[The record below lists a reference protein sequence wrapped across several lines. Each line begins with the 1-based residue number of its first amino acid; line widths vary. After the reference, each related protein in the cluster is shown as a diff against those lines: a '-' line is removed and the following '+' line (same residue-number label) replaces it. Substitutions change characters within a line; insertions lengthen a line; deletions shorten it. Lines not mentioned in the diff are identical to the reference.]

1 MGVGVFFPSGQLG
14 ISLTATFGSIIMT
27 ARPLGAIGLK
37 GCLAVRSERERR
49 RRKNSNM
56 CVSLFSWRNG
66 LKLGKMQFIEV
77 ALFASK

>member
-37 GCLAVRSERERR
+37 GCLAVSSEREGDE
-49 RRKNSNM
+49 KIPT
-56 CVSLFSWRNG
+56 CVFRCSHG
-66 LKLGKMQFIEV
+66 AMV
-77 ALFASK
+77 